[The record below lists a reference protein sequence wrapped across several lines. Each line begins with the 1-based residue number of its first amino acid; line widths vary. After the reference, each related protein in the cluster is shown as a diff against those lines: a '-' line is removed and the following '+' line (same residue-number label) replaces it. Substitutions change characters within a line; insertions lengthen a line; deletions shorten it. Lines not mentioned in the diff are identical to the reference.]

1 MVPPCTERGDD
12 DDDAMVPLA
21 PKPFNSKEFKLEE
34 YPVLK
39 LAIDQWNV
47 INEPKEANAGC
58 ALLKRIQDCAVGSGR
73 CEMPRRENGKVTL
86 TAGQVRAAL
95 CHAILCNATDP
106 VGEQR
111 WGSEVTKPA
120 NRSAGKEYGQSGGLV
135 WNKFLGKT
143 DVDGDGN
150 KPNVDG
156 DGKKPNVSPMA
167 VQRALALLAYFEAAT
182 KENFDDKRR
191 ISFTLHEGDASLLT
205 TLHNP
210 PTQIKFPEVS
220 VHHGD
225 IDKETVLGSW
235 YVKEIDKETVLR
247 KDSALVNFANY
258 VYGYGEM
265 SKSKNGVS
273 MEEALQVQYPE
284 LLVGMFY
291 YGALKDT
298 QCIVTQGVQ
307 KFSES
312 EGTMESWQFSRA
324 IPQSAE
330 SKTILTMDAQNFNPY
345 IPRHPADPEKGDR
358 YFKQFE
364 REQVKRDLLKAT
376 LTFQTQT
383 EKHVSTGGWGCGQFR
398 CNPYLKFLQ
407 QYLAAAHANLTL
419 MSFSCWGKKAS
430 ALHQTRTFRALMK
443 AIEECKVTTSN
454 LLDFLLNLEPKQ
466 DMKEM
471 HHSVFLRWVCD
482 WLEKNRG
489 DSADANHGALHALRS
504 EAEWEADKFDASEV
518 FVAPP
523 KRELSSDCASEVVK
537 ARKLQ

>member
-1 MVPPCTERGDD
+1 MVPPCTERVDD

-39 LAIDQWNV
+39 RAIERWNV

-265 SKSKNGVS
+265 SKSKDDEGKCPFPLRNFDHQSLMVKLSSEQPLERQQFVLSNEMPVLLATLDCIARSHEGFLRCNGIMGQVLQGIRNAQNTSNDMNKFHGKMRFAKNSPRILGLNELADDGSFIVHWSRWDPVS
-273 MEEALQVQYPE
+273 NPLDWSTGLDHIVRELSDISIGQRLALQVNNATLMKKVDAGIKQLENALLTKKVVVAIAEERYPISSHDRIEEYSFLIIDVHSNPVE
-284 LLVGMFY
+284 LKAVHVMHEVE
-291 YGALKDT
+291 LK
-298 QCIVTQGVQ
+298 
-307 KFSES
+307 
-312 EGTMESWQFSRA
+312 A
-324 IPQSAE
+324 IPRACM
-330 SKTILTMDAQNFNPY
+330 TY
-345 IPRHPADPEKGDR
+345 I
-358 YFKQFE
+358 
-364 REQVKRDLLKAT
+364 
-376 LTFQTQT
+376 
-383 EKHVSTGGWGCGQFR
+383 
-398 CNPYLKFLQ
+398 
-407 QYLAAAHANLTL
+407 NLFAMPT
-419 MSFSCWGKKAS
+419 
-430 ALHQTRTFRALMK
+430 
-443 AIEECKVTTSN
+443 
-454 LLDFLLNLEPKQ
+454 
-466 DMKEM
+466 
-471 HHSVFLRWVCD
+471 
-482 WLEKNRG
+482 
-489 DSADANHGALHALRS
+489 
-504 EAEWEADKFDASEV
+504 
-518 FVAPP
+518 
-523 KRELSSDCASEVVK
+523 
-537 ARKLQ
+537 

>member
-1 MVPPCTERGDD
+1 MVPPCTERGD

-39 LAIDQWNV
+39 RAIERWNV

-225 IDKETVLGSW
+225 IDKETVLGS
-235 YVKEIDKETVLR
+235 R
-247 KDSALVNFANY
+247 KDSACVNFANY
-258 VYGYGEM
+258 VYGYGEL
-265 SKSKNGVS
+265 SQSKNGVHGGSAAGTISRALGWHVLLWCVKGHS
-273 MEEALQVQYPE
+273 MHCDSRSPEVLRIRRHHGVLAIFSCYPTKRRKQDDSYYGCTEFQPLYPE
-284 LLVGMFY
+284 
-291 YGALKDT
+291 T
-298 QCIVTQGVQ
+298 
-307 KFSES
+307 S
-312 EGTMESWQFSRA
+312 SR
-324 IPQSAE
+324 PRKRRS
-330 SKTILTMDAQNFNPY
+330 ILQAVRTRAGETRLTKGNFN
-345 IPRHPADPEKGDR
+345 IPDPDREACVHRRLGLRPVQMQPLLEVSPAVP
-358 YFKQFE
+358 
-364 REQVKRDLLKAT
+364 
-376 LTFQTQT
+376 
-383 EKHVSTGGWGCGQFR
+383 C
-398 CNPYLKFLQ
+398 
-407 QYLAAAHANLTL
+407 
-419 MSFSCWGKKAS
+419 SCSRKP
-430 ALHQTRTFRALMK
+430 H
-443 AIEECKVTTSN
+443 INVV
-454 LLDFLLNLEPKQ
+454 FLLGQE
-466 DMKEM
+466 
-471 HHSVFLRWVCD
+471 C
-482 WLEKNRG
+482 
-489 DSADANHGALHALRS
+489 
-504 EAEWEADKFDASEV
+504 
-518 FVAPP
+518 
-523 KRELSSDCASEVVK
+523 
-537 ARKLQ
+537 

>member
-1 MVPPCTERGDD
+1 
-12 DDDAMVPLA
+12 
-21 PKPFNSKEFKLEE
+21 
-34 YPVLK
+34 
-39 LAIDQWNV
+39 
-47 INEPKEANAGC
+47 
-58 ALLKRIQDCAVGSGR
+58 
-73 CEMPRRENGKVTL
+73 MPRRENGKVTL

-143 DVDGDGN
+143 DVDGDG
-150 KPNVDG
+150 
-156 DGKKPNVSPMA
+156 KKPNVSPMA

-205 TLHNP
+205 TLLNP

-225 IDKETVLGSW
+225 IDKETVLGS
-235 YVKEIDKETVLR
+235 R
-247 KDSALVNFANY
+247 KDSACVNFANY
-258 VYGYGEM
+258 VYGFGEL
-265 SKSKNGVS
+265 SQSKNGVS

-419 MSFSCWGKKAS
+419 MSYSCWGKKAS

-482 WLEKNRG
+482 WLEENRG
-489 DSADANHGALHALRS
+489 DSADANHGTLDALRL
-504 EAEWEADKFDASEV
+504 EVELQAHKFDASEV

>member
-1 MVPPCTERGDD
+1 
-12 DDDAMVPLA
+12 MVPLA
-21 PKPFNSKEFKLEE
+21 PKPFDSKKFNLEE

-39 LAIDQWNV
+39 LAIDRWNV
-47 INEPKEANAGC
+47 INEPKEANGDC
-58 ALLKRIQDCAVGSGR
+58 ALLKRIQDCAESSGR

-265 SKSKNGVS
+265 SKSKDDEGKCPFPLRNFDHQSLMVKLS
-273 MEEALQVQYPE
+273 SEQPLERQQFVLSNEMPV
-284 LLVGMFY
+284 LL
-291 YGALKDT
+291 
-298 QCIVTQGVQ
+298 
-307 KFSES
+307 
-312 EGTMESWQFSRA
+312 
-324 IPQSAE
+324 
-330 SKTILTMDAQNFNPY
+330 
-345 IPRHPADPEKGDR
+345 
-358 YFKQFE
+358 
-364 REQVKRDLLKAT
+364 AT
-376 LTFQTQT
+376 LDCIARSHEGFL
-383 EKHVSTGGWGCGQFR
+383 R
-398 CNPYLKFLQ
+398 CNGIMGQVLQ
-407 QYLAAAHANLTL
+407 GIRNA
-419 MSFSCWGKKAS
+419 
-430 ALHQTRTFRALMK
+430 
-443 AIEECKVTTSN
+443 
-454 LLDFLLNLEPKQ
+454 
-466 DMKEM
+466 
-471 HHSVFLRWVCD
+471 
-482 WLEKNRG
+482 
-489 DSADANHGALHALRS
+489 
-504 EAEWEADKFDASEV
+504 
-518 FVAPP
+518 
-523 KRELSSDCASEVVK
+523 
-537 ARKLQ
+537 